1 MNKQNAKDFLRRA
14 QMSIKKH
21 SPEILTGIGIAGMA
35 TTTVL
40 AVKATPKAIQL
51 IESEYGDNNGHPV
64 PKKEV
69 IKICWRLYIPA
80 AIMGTLSI
88 SCLVGASSVNV
99 RRNAALATAYK
110 ISETALTEYREKVIE
125 TIGENKEHDI
135 RDKIAKE
142 KVEKTPVNNRQVIIT
157 GKGDSLCYESISG
170 RYFNSN
176 IDKLKSAINELNEQ
190 LLSEMYISLTDFYS
204 AIGLEPTS
212 ISDLLGWKLDD
223 GIIKLYFSSQLTD
236 DGTPCLVIDYDA
248 PPKYDYANF
257 E

>member
-1 MNKQNAKDFLRRA
+1 MNEKVTKFVNGVKTTLD
-14 QMSIKKH
+14 KN
-21 SPEILTGIGIAGMA
+21 SPAILTGIGIAGMI

-40 AVKATPKAIQL
+40 AVKATPKALVL
-51 IESEYGDNNGHPV
+51 IDEAENEKNDDLTPIETV
-64 PKKEV
+64 KEAW
-69 IKICWRLYIPA
+69 KPYIPA
-80 AIMGTLSI
+80 IITGTVSI
-88 SCLVGASSVNV
+88 GCLVGANSVNA

-142 KVEKTPVNNRQVIIT
+142 KVEKTPVSNRQVIIT
-157 GKGDSLCYESISG
+157 GKGDSLWYESISG

-236 DGTPCLVIDYDA
+236 DGTPCLVIDYDT